1 MLDSIE
7 IQQGD
12 KNNINSF
19 SAINQLKQNLKQ
31 DTASQNEFKENKK
44 SNNINNPQSPNLLI
58 SNDNKNLSQSERIKP
73 NNSKSYQKNKI
84 INGKDKN
91 SYSNFIRNI
100 RATTPVLN
108 NLSNSNLNS
117 NKNRIRPTSSFS
129 RTLNNFFQKNKLLIN
144 DDDDKSSIIND
155 DPIKLRN
162 QFQHYLGKANE
173 KTTKEVSFQ
182 KLKEIITNNHS
193 TENLRV
199 YISCLSTYSRNA
211 TIFGMEIFALLYGYI
226 SGVYK
231 ENLMD
236 PIDNPPNIIKTINRI
251 LGHLRQIY
259 LGSNSY
265 MVHKSSSRS
274 MCDIYDNCMPKDN
287 VKSIY
292 MIFFEPLFEI
302 LSNGT
307 EKSTQEGAA
316 ICLMDL
322 IYHLGENRKKN
333 NINKKI
339 LDTIDEKIISLCTKS
354 SLDNPYLFEALY
366 NLINFNKIEK
376 FSNYLKEIYDRF
388 IVILCKTNKNK
399 YNYLMKLNALK
410 ILNLIGSKI
419 RNIADI
425 SIGYYQE
432 EILKVIEFNTKD
444 KNTKVQ
450 LQSKKTLKTW
460 KELKKIYEDIDT
472 KKREIKDDISK
483 DDFINNNLIN
493 KKISGNNEE
502 SEEEEE
508 NETLNQNVING
519 KNNGFSTVVR
529 KMDKLNF
536 LRNLAKRAKIE
547 NQKIDYDSQLP
558 EKMKEEVYKK
568 GITNILNFSKFLKH
582 RMLTKESAEFQKDEV
597 SPKNRKLNRNKM
609 KNEIKD
615 YLKHSKQVKKYD
627 SIKKMEH
634 DNIIS
639 KDKSNNNINIE
650 NIENLENNNDNII
663 KEENESNFNINDNN
677 NINDNINNINIDN
690 ENYNKK
696 NNKNNNRN
704 NNNKN
709 NNFVEESPIQGQN
722 FGQNENNMNYNEEN
736 NNQEEINQDDNNQN
750 QIENENENDIEQ
762 NNKEENNNNINII
775 QQNNNLNNSQISDT
789 KNSVENKNIKE
800 VNENINNVKNNLE
813 NIFNDIIYKSFD
825 EFEKN
830 ITIKLN
836 QMNNR
841 INDISLKISDYQNNQ
856 FNLNEG
862 GFSKTRN
869 LGDKTYSQSSYRPQ
883 SFIENNNSFY
893 INSKKMRLNSIKDTK
908 NISVNTEEPDFY
920 INNNLSK
927 RESTNIDSEVTKTWK
942 ETLQLI
948 EKGKINEGYLKLINS
963 GDDIYLLRLICLT
976 GPIIDKLDIDVAK
989 RVLLRVNMIS
999 KSHQI
1004 QQLLI
1009 GLIKSSIKNNI
1020 FKTLEPNHQNY
1031 ILDSLYE
1038 FSGLN
1043 NSLATEAAE
1052 LYAELTK

>member
-1 MLDSIE
+1 MLDSIDL
-7 IQQGD
+7 QQGD
-12 KNNINSF
+12 KNNQNSF
-19 SAINQLKQNLKQ
+19 QAINQLKQGLKQ
-31 DTASQNEFKENKK
+31 EAPSQNEFQENKK
-44 SNNINNPQSPNLLI
+44 SNPQSQNLLI
-58 SNDNKNLSQSERIKP
+58 SNDTKNLSKSERIKSKI
-73 NNSKSYQKNKI
+73 SKSPNQKQVL
-84 INGKDKN
+84 INGKPKN
-91 SYSNFIRNI
+91 AYSNFIKNI

-108 NLSNSNLNS
+108 SLSNSNLNS

-129 RTLNNFFQKNKLLIN
+129 RTLNNFFQRNKLLIN
-144 DDDDKSSIIND
+144 DDDDKSSFIND

-211 TIFGMEIFALLYGYI
+211 TIFGMEIYALLYGYI

-251 LGHLRQIY
+251 LGHLRQFY

-265 MVHKSSSRS
+265 MVHKSISRS

-316 ICLMDL
+316 ICLMDF

-339 LDTIDEKIISLCTKS
+339 LDTIDDKIISLCTKS

-388 IVILCKTNKNK
+388 IIILCKTNKNK
-399 YNYLMKLNALK
+399 YNYLMKLNSLK

-425 SIGYYQE
+425 SIGYYQD

-444 KNTKVQ
+444 KNNKVQ
-450 LQSKKTLKTW
+450 LQAKKTLKTW
-460 KELKKIYEDIDT
+460 KELKNIYEDIDI

-493 KKISGNNEE
+493 KKISKNDDDEE
-502 SEEEEE
+502 DEEEE
-508 NETLNQNVING
+508 NETINEKVNNE

-568 GITNILNFSKFLKH
+568 GISNILNFSKFLKN
-582 RMLTKESAEFQKDEV
+582 RLQTKESAEFKNEEI
-597 SPKNRKLNRNKM
+597 SPNKRKIKKNKM
-609 KNEIKD
+609 KNEIRD

-639 KDKSNNNINIE
+639 KDKSYNINNMNNNNNIENDNNNIE
-650 NIENLENNNDNII
+650 NDNNNII
-663 KEENESNFNINDNN
+663 KEENESNYNANENN
-677 NINDNINNINIDN
+677 NEMNINN
-690 ENYNKK
+690 E
-696 NNKNNNRN
+696 N
-704 NNNKN
+704 NNNVN
-709 NNFVEESPIQGQN
+709 NNFVEEIPIQGQN
-722 FGQNENNMNYNEEN
+722 FENKVNEENTNMNYNELN
-736 NNQEEINQDDNNQN
+736 NNQEEISQEENNNQN
-750 QIENENENDIEQ
+750 QIENENENENDIEQ
-762 NNKEENNNNINII
+762 NNQEDNINNSINNIQENK
-775 QQNNNLNNSQISDT
+775 NLKNSQISDT
-789 KNSVENKNIKE
+789 KHSNINKSKNE
-800 VNENINNVKNNLE
+800 ANENTINIKNNLQ
-813 NIFNDIIYKSFD
+813 NIFNDLIYKSFD

-836 QMNNR
+836 QINNR
-841 INDISLKISDYQNNQ
+841 INDISLKISDYQSNQ
-856 FNLNEG
+856 LNPNEG
-862 GFSKTRN
+862 DFNKN
-869 LGDKTYSQSSYRPQ
+869 KKIIDNNYSQSSYRPQ
-883 SFIENNNSFY
+883 SIVENNSFY
-893 INSKKMRLNSIKDTK
+893 INSRKMRLNSLRDAK
-908 NISVNTEEPDFY
+908 NTSINTEEPDFY
-920 INNNLSK
+920 INNNLNK
-927 RESTNIDSEVTKTWK
+927 RESTSIDSEVTKTWK

-948 EKGKINEGYLKLINS
+948 EKGNINEGFLKLINS

-976 GPIIDKLDIDVAK
+976 GPIIDKLDIEVAK

-1009 GLIKSSIKNNI
+1009 GLIKNSIKNNI
-1020 FKTLEPNHQNY
+1020 FQSLDPNQQNY

>member
-7 IQQGD
+7 INPSD

-19 SAINQLKQNLKQ
+19 AAINQLKQGLKQ
-31 DTASQNEFKENKK
+31 NSFQKNEVQENKK
-44 SNNINNPQSPNLLI
+44 STQSQNNTIDTNTNN
-58 SNDNKNLSQSERIKP
+58 NKLSQSERIKTKI
-73 NNSKSYQKNKI
+73 SKSLNKRNP
-84 INGKDKN
+84 NGKQKS
-91 SYSNFIRNI
+91 SYINFIRNI
-100 RATTPVLN
+100 RAATPELN
-108 NLSNSNLNS
+108 NLSNSNVNPNK
-117 NKNRIRPTSSFS
+117 NKNRPTSTFT
-129 RTLNNFFQKNKLLIN
+129 RTLNNFFQRNKLLIN
-144 DDDDKSSIIND
+144 DEDDQSLIIND

-211 TIFGMEIFALLYGYI
+211 TIFGMEIYALLYGYI

-251 LGHLRQIY
+251 LGHLRQFY

-302 LSNGT
+302 LSSGT

-316 ICLMDL
+316 ICLMDF

-339 LDTIDEKIISLCTKS
+339 LDTIDDKIIALCTKS

-432 EILKVIEFNTKD
+432 EILKVIEYNTKD

-450 LQSKKTLKTW
+450 LQAKKTLKTW
-460 KELKKIYEDIDT
+460 KELKQIYEDIDI

-483 DDFINNNLIN
+483 DDFINNNLLN
-493 KKISGNNEE
+493 KKKSFNNNEE
-502 SEEEEE
+502 EEEEEEE
-508 NETLNQNVING
+508 NETANENVNNG
-519 KNNGFSTVVR
+519 KSNGFSTVVR

-568 GITNILNFSKFLKH
+568 GISNILNFSKFLKN
-582 RMLTKESAEFQKDEV
+582 RLYNKESAEFKKDDL
-597 SPKNRKLNRNKM
+597 SKSKSKKKKNKM
-609 KNEIKD
+609 KNEIRD

-634 DNIIS
+634 ENIIS
-639 KDKSNNNINIE
+639 KNKNNTDNKVSE
-650 NIENLENNNDNII
+650 NII
-663 KEENESNFNINDNN
+663 KEEENESNINNNENNN
-677 NINDNINNINIDN
+677 NINQKNLVEEAPIQPQNNEQNENNINI
-690 ENYNKK
+690 
-696 NNKNNNRN
+696 
-704 NNNKN
+704 
-709 NNFVEESPIQGQN
+709 
-722 FGQNENNMNYNEEN
+722 NYNEEN
-736 NNQEEINQDDNNQN
+736 KNQEEINQENDNVNQN
-750 QIENENENDIEQ
+750 PIENENQNEIEL
-762 NNKEENNNNINII
+762 NNNNNNDNNNEINI
-775 QQNNNLNNSQISDT
+775 NNNYILQKNNFNNSQISDT
-789 KNSVENKNIKE
+789 KNSIKMKKDLSE
-800 VNENINNVKNNLE
+800 LNENVRNVKNNLRD
-813 NIFNDIIYKSFD
+813 IFNDIIYKSFD

-830 ITIKLN
+830 ITLKIN

-841 INDISLKISDYQNNQ
+841 INEIALKISDYQSSQLVNQ
-856 FNLNEG
+856 NEG
-862 GFSKTRN
+862 AYSKAQKMGEN
-869 LGDKTYSQSSYRPQ
+869 NYSQSSYLPQ
-883 SFIENNNSFY
+883 SNFENNNSFY
-893 INSKKMRLNSIKDTK
+893 INSKKMKLNSIKDSK
-908 NISVNTEEPDFY
+908 NHSINTEEPDFL
-920 INNNLSK
+920 INNMNRNEK
-927 RESTNIDSEVTKTWK
+927 EEENTNIDSEVTKTWK

-976 GPIIDKLDIDVAK
+976 GPIIDRLDKEVAK
-989 RVLLRVNMIS
+989 RVLMRVNMIS

-1009 GLIKSSIKNNI
+1009 GLIKNSIKNNI
-1020 FKTLEPNHQNY
+1020 FQTLEPNQQNY

-1043 NSLATEAAE
+1043 NSLANEAAE
-1052 LYAELTK
+1052 LYTELTK

>member
-1 MLDSIE
+1 MLDSIDL
-7 IQQGD
+7 QQGD
-12 KNNINSF
+12 KNNQNSF
-19 SAINQLKQNLKQ
+19 QAINQLKQGLKQ
-31 DTASQNEFKENKK
+31 EAPSQNEFQENKK
-44 SNNINNPQSPNLLI
+44 SNPQSQNLLI
-58 SNDNKNLSQSERIKP
+58 SNDTKNLSKSERIKSKI
-73 NNSKSYQKNKI
+73 SKSPNQKQVL
-84 INGKDKN
+84 INGKPKN
-91 SYSNFIRNI
+91 AYSNFIKNI

-108 NLSNSNLNS
+108 SLSNSNLNS

-129 RTLNNFFQKNKLLIN
+129 RTLNNFFQRNKLLIN
-144 DDDDKSSIIND
+144 DDDDKSSFIND

-211 TIFGMEIFALLYGYI
+211 TIFGMEIYALLYGYI

-251 LGHLRQIY
+251 LGHLRQFY

-265 MVHKSSSRS
+265 MVHKSISRS

-316 ICLMDL
+316 ICLMDF

-339 LDTIDEKIISLCTKS
+339 LDTIDDKIISLCTKS

-388 IVILCKTNKNK
+388 IIILCKTNKNK
-399 YNYLMKLNALK
+399 YNYLMKLNSLK

-425 SIGYYQE
+425 SIGYYQD

-444 KNTKVQ
+444 KNNKVQ
-450 LQSKKTLKTW
+450 LQAKKTLKTW
-460 KELKKIYEDIDT
+460 KELKNIYEDIDI

-493 KKISGNNEE
+493 KKISKNDDEE
-502 SEEEEE
+502 DEEEE
-508 NETLNQNVING
+508 NETINEKVNNE

-568 GITNILNFSKFLKH
+568 GISNILNFSKFLKN
-582 RMLTKESAEFQKDEV
+582 RLQTKESAEFKKEEV
-597 SPKNRKLNRNKM
+597 SPNKRKVKKNKM
-609 KNEIKD
+609 KNEIRD

-639 KDKSNNNINIE
+639 KDKSYNINNNMNNNNIIENDNNNIE
-650 NIENLENNNDNII
+650 NDNNNII
-663 KEENESNFNINDNN
+663 KEENESNYNANENN
-677 NINDNINNINIDN
+677 NEMNINN
-690 ENYNKK
+690 E
-696 NNKNNNRN
+696 N
-704 NNNKN
+704 NNNVN
-709 NNFVEESPIQGQN
+709 NNFVEEIPIQGQN
-722 FGQNENNMNYNEEN
+722 FENKVNEENTNMNYNELN
-736 NNQEEINQDDNNQN
+736 NNQEEISQEENNNQN
-750 QIENENENDIEQ
+750 QIENENENENENDIEQ
-762 NNKEENNNNINII
+762 NNQEDNINNSINNIQENK
-775 QQNNNLNNSQISDT
+775 NMKNSQISDT
-789 KNSVENKNIKE
+789 KNSNINKSKNE
-800 VNENINNVKNNLE
+800 ANENTINIKNNLQ
-813 NIFNDIIYKSFD
+813 NIFNDLIYKSFD

-836 QMNNR
+836 QINNR
-841 INDISLKISDYQNNQ
+841 INDISLKISDYQSNQ
-856 FNLNEG
+856 LNPNEG
-862 GFSKTRN
+862 DFNKN
-869 LGDKTYSQSSYRPQ
+869 KKIIDNNYSQSSYRPQ
-883 SFIENNNSFY
+883 SIVENNSFY
-893 INSKKMRLNSIKDTK
+893 INSRKMRLNSLRDAK
-908 NISVNTEEPDFY
+908 NTSINTEEPVFY
-920 INNNLSK
+920 INNNLNK
-927 RESTNIDSEVTKTWK
+927 RESTSIDSEVTKTWK

-948 EKGKINEGYLKLINS
+948 EKGNINEGFLKLINS

-976 GPIIDKLDIDVAK
+976 GPIIDKLDLEVAK

-1009 GLIKSSIKNNI
+1009 GLIKNSIKNNI
-1020 FKTLEPNHQNY
+1020 FQSLDPNQQNY

>member
-1 MLDSIE
+1 MLDSIDL
-7 IQQGD
+7 QQGD
-12 KNNINSF
+12 KNNQNSF
-19 SAINQLKQNLKQ
+19 QAINQLKQGLKQ
-31 DTASQNEFKENKK
+31 EAPSQNEFQENKK
-44 SNNINNPQSPNLLI
+44 SNPQSQNLLI
-58 SNDNKNLSQSERIKP
+58 SNDTKNLSKSERIKSKI
-73 NNSKSYQKNKI
+73 SKSPNQKQI
-84 INGKDKN
+84 LVNGKPKN
-91 SYSNFIRNI
+91 AYSNFIKNI

-108 NLSNSNLNS
+108 SLSNSNLNS

-129 RTLNNFFQKNKLLIN
+129 RTLNNFFQRNKLLIN
-144 DDDDKSSIIND
+144 DDDDKSSFIND

-211 TIFGMEIFALLYGYI
+211 TIFGMEIYALLYGYI

-251 LGHLRQIY
+251 LGHLRQFY

-265 MVHKSSSRS
+265 MVHKSISRS

-316 ICLMDL
+316 ICLMDF

-339 LDTIDEKIISLCTKS
+339 LDTIDDKIISLCTKS

-388 IVILCKTNKNK
+388 IIILCKTNKNK
-399 YNYLMKLNALK
+399 YNYLMKLNSLK

-425 SIGYYQE
+425 SIGYYQD

-444 KNTKVQ
+444 KNNKVQ
-450 LQSKKTLKTW
+450 LQAKKTLKTW
-460 KELKKIYEDIDT
+460 KELKNIYEDIDI

-493 KKISGNNEE
+493 KKISKNDDEE
-502 SEEEEE
+502 DEEEE
-508 NETLNQNVING
+508 NETINEKVNNE

-568 GITNILNFSKFLKH
+568 GISNILNFSKFLKN
-582 RMLTKESAEFQKDEV
+582 RLQTKESAEFKNEEV
-597 SPKNRKLNRNKM
+597 SPNKRKIKKNKM
-609 KNEIKD
+609 KNEIRD

-639 KDKSNNNINIE
+639 KDKSYNINNMNNNNNIENDNNNIE
-650 NIENLENNNDNII
+650 NDNNNII
-663 KEENESNFNINDNN
+663 KEENESNYNANENN
-677 NINDNINNINIDN
+677 NEMNINN
-690 ENYNKK
+690 E
-696 NNKNNNRN
+696 N
-704 NNNKN
+704 NNNVN
-709 NNFVEESPIQGQN
+709 NNFVEEIPIQGQN
-722 FGQNENNMNYNEEN
+722 FENKVNEENTNMNYNELN
-736 NNQEEINQDDNNQN
+736 NNQEEISQEENNNQN
-750 QIENENENDIEQ
+750 QIENENENENVIEQ
-762 NNKEENNNNINII
+762 NNQEDNINNSINNIQENK
-775 QQNNNLNNSQISDT
+775 NMKNSQISDT
-789 KNSVENKNIKE
+789 KNSNINKSKNE
-800 VNENINNVKNNLE
+800 ANENTINIKNNLQ
-813 NIFNDIIYKSFD
+813 NIFNDLIYKSFD

-836 QMNNR
+836 QINNR
-841 INDISLKISDYQNNQ
+841 INDISLKISDYQSNQ
-856 FNLNEG
+856 LNPNEG
-862 GFSKTRN
+862 DFNKN
-869 LGDKTYSQSSYRPQ
+869 KKIIDNNYSQSSYRPQ
-883 SFIENNNSFY
+883 SIVENNSFY
-893 INSKKMRLNSIKDTK
+893 INSRKMRLNSLRDAK
-908 NISVNTEEPDFY
+908 NTSINTEEPDFY
-920 INNNLSK
+920 INNNLNK
-927 RESTNIDSEVTKTWK
+927 RESTSIDSEVTKTWK

-948 EKGKINEGYLKLINS
+948 EKGNINEGFLKLINS

-976 GPIIDKLDIDVAK
+976 GPIIDKLDIEVAK

-1009 GLIKSSIKNNI
+1009 GLIKNSIKNNI
-1020 FKTLEPNHQNY
+1020 FQSLDPNQQNY

>member
-7 IQQGD
+7 IQTGD
-12 KNNINSF
+12 KNNLNS
-19 SAINQLKQNLKQ
+19 SAAINQLKQGLKQ
-31 DTASQNEFKENKK
+31 ESSMK
-44 SNNINNPQSPNLLI
+44 NNIQENQNSTNEVNPQSPNFI
-58 SNDNKNLSQSERIKP
+58 AENNNNFNKLSQSERIKP
-73 NNSKSYQKNKI
+73 KNSKSLQQK
-84 INGKDKN
+84 KN
-91 SYSNFIRNI
+91 VNIKPKNAYNNFIRNI
-100 RATTPVLN
+100 RATTPELN
-108 NLSNSNLNS
+108 NLSNSNLNT
-117 NKNRIRPTSSFS
+117 NKNKIRPTSAFS
-129 RTLNNFFQKNKLLIN
+129 RTLNNFFKRNKLLIN

-162 QFQHYLGKANE
+162 QFQYNLGKAND
-173 KTTKEVSFQ
+173 KTTKEVAFK

-193 TENLRV
+193 TDNLRV

-211 TIFGMEIFALLYGYI
+211 TIFGMEIYALLYGYI

-251 LGHLRQIY
+251 LGHLRQFY

-316 ICLMDL
+316 ICLMDF

-339 LDTIDEKIISLCTKS
+339 LDTIDDKIVNLCTKS
-354 SLDNPYLFEALY
+354 TSDNPYLFEALY

-376 FSNYLKEIYDRF
+376 FSNFLKEIYDRF
-388 IVILCKTNKNK
+388 IVILCKSNKNK

-450 LQSKKTLKTW
+450 LQAKKTLKTW
-460 KELKKIYEDIDT
+460 KELKQIYEDIDV

-483 DDFINNNLIN
+483 DDFINNNLLN
-493 KKISGNNEE
+493 RKLASNNNEE
-502 SEEEEE
+502 EEEEEEE
-508 NETLNQNVING
+508 NETINENVNNA
-519 KNNGFSTVVR
+519 KNSGFSTVVR

-568 GITNILNFSKFLKH
+568 GISNILNFSKFLKN
-582 RMLTKESAEFQKDEV
+582 RLQTKESAEFKNEEV
-597 SPKNRKLNRNKM
+597 SPNKRKIKKNKM
-609 KNEIKD
+609 KNEIRD

-639 KDKSNNNINIE
+639 KDKDNINNINDINNNNI
-650 NIENLENNNDNII
+650 I
-663 KEENESNFNINDNN
+663 KEEENESNFNINEN
-677 NINDNINNINIDN
+677 NNINIDN
-690 ENYNKK
+690 NE
-696 NNKNNNRN
+696 N
-704 NNNKN
+704 NNNIN
-709 NNFVEESPIQGQN
+709 NNFIEENPIQGQN
-722 FGQNENNMNYNEEN
+722 KNPIENNNNNYMEENN

-750 QIENENENDIEQ
+750 QIENENENENFNENDIEQ
-762 NNKEENNNNINII
+762 NNKSNNDINII
-775 QQNNNLNNSQISDT
+775 NNNEQQNNNLNNSQISDT
-789 KNSVENKNIKE
+789 KNSNDNNHINEENNNII
-800 VNENINNVKNNLE
+800 NIKNNLQ
-813 NIFNDIIYKSFD
+813 NNFNDIIYKSFD

-830 ITIKLN
+830 ITIKIN

-841 INDISLKISDYQNNQ
+841 INDIALKVSDYQSNQ
-856 FNLNEG
+856 LNEG
-862 GFSKTRN
+862 GFSKIKK
-869 LGDKTYSQSSYRPQ
+869 LGDNNHSQISSRPQ
-883 SFIENNNSFY
+883 GYIDNNSSFY
-893 INSKKMRLNSIKDTK
+893 INSRKMRLNSIKDSK
-908 NISVNTEEPDFY
+908 NHSINTEEPDYY
-920 INNNLSK
+920 INNNLDK
-927 RESTNIDSEVTKTWK
+927 KESTSIDSEVTKTWK
-942 ETLQLI
+942 ETLKLI
-948 EKGKINEGYLKLINS
+948 EKGNINEGYLKLINS

-976 GPIIDKLDIDVAK
+976 GPIIDKLDIEVAK

-1009 GLIKSSIKNNI
+1009 GLIKNSCKNNI
-1020 FKTLEPNHQNY
+1020 FQTLEPNQQNY

>member
-7 IQQGD
+7 INPND

-19 SAINQLKQNLKQ
+19 AAINQLKQGLKQ
-31 DTASQNEFKENKK
+31 NSSPKNDFQENKK
-44 SNNINNPQSPNLLI
+44 STNQTNPQSQNFAI
-58 SNDNKNLSQSERIKP
+58 DTNTNNKLSQSERIKTKV
-73 NNSKSYQKNKI
+73 SKSLQKKSV
-84 INGKDKN
+84 NGKPKN
-91 SYSNFIRNI
+91 TYTNFIRNI
-100 RATTPVLN
+100 RAATPELN
-108 NLSNSNLNS
+108 NLSNSNVNP
-117 NKNRIRPTSSFS
+117 NKNKTRPTSAFT
-129 RTLNNFFQKNKLLIN
+129 RTLNNFFQRNKLLIN
-144 DDDDKSSIIND
+144 DDDDQSLIIND

-162 QFQHYLGKANE
+162 RFQHYLGKANE

-199 YISCLSTYSRNA
+199 YISCLSTYSINA
-211 TIFGMEIFALLYGYI
+211 TIFGMEIYALLYGYI

-251 LGHLRQIY
+251 LGHLRQFY

-302 LSNGT
+302 LSSGT

-316 ICLMDL
+316 ICLMDF
-322 IYHLGENRKKN
+322 IYHLGENMKKN

-339 LDTIDEKIISLCTKS
+339 LDTIDDKIIALCTKS
-354 SLDNPYLFEALY
+354 SLENPYLFEALY

-432 EILKVIEFNTKD
+432 EILKVIEYNTKD

-450 LQSKKTLKTW
+450 LQAKKTLKTW
-460 KELKKIYEDIDT
+460 KELKQIYEDIDT

-483 DDFINNNLIN
+483 DDFINNNLLN
-493 KKISGNNEE
+493 KKKSSNNNGEE
-502 SEEEEE
+502 EEEEEEE
-508 NETLNQNVING
+508 NETINENVNNG
-519 KNNGFSTVVR
+519 KSNGFSTVVR

-568 GITNILNFSKFLKH
+568 GISNILNFSKFLKH
-582 RMLTKESAEFQKDEV
+582 RLYNKESAEFQDEDV
-597 SPKNRKLNRNKM
+597 SKSKSKKKKNKNKM
-609 KNEIKD
+609 KNEIRD

-634 DNIIS
+634 DNIVS
-639 KDKSNNNINIE
+639 KNKKTIDNKVNE
-650 NIENLENNNDNII
+650 NAI
-663 KEENESNFNINDNN
+663 KEEENESNIINNENNN
-677 NINDNINNINIDN
+677 NINQNNFLEEAQIQPQNNEQNENNINI
-690 ENYNKK
+690 
-696 NNKNNNRN
+696 
-704 NNNKN
+704 
-709 NNFVEESPIQGQN
+709 
-722 FGQNENNMNYNEEN
+722 NYNEEN
-736 NNQEEINQDDNNQN
+736 KNQEEINQENDNVNQN
-750 QIENENENDIEQ
+750 PIENENENQNEIEQ
-762 NNKEENNNNINII
+762 NNNNENNDNNELNIN
-775 QQNNNLNNSQISDT
+775 NNYILQKNNFNNSQISDT
-789 KNSVENKNIKE
+789 KNSNKINKE
-800 VNENINNVKNNLE
+800 ANELNENVRNVKNNLRDL
-813 NIFNDIIYKSFD
+813 FSDIIYKSFD

-830 ITIKLN
+830 MTIKIN

-841 INDISLKISDYQNNQ
+841 INEIALKISDYQSSQVNQNEEGYNKAQKMVDNN
-856 FNLNEG
+856 
-862 GFSKTRN
+862 
-869 LGDKTYSQSSYRPQ
+869 YSQNSYLQQ
-883 SFIENNNSFY
+883 SNFENNNSFY
-893 INSKKMRLNSIKDTK
+893 INSKKMRLNSIKDSRNHS
-908 NISVNTEEPDFY
+908 NITEEPDFV
-920 INNNLSK
+920 INNINK
-927 RESTNIDSEVTKTWK
+927 NEKEEENTNIDSEVTKTWK

-948 EKGKINEGYLKLINS
+948 EKGNINEGYLKLINS

-976 GPIIDKLDIDVAK
+976 GPIIDRLDKEVAK
-989 RVLLRVNMIS
+989 RVLMRVNMIS

-1009 GLIKSSIKNNI
+1009 GLIKNSIKNNI
-1020 FKTLEPNHQNY
+1020 FQTLEPNQQNY

-1043 NSLATEAAE
+1043 NSLASEAAE
-1052 LYAELTK
+1052 LYTELTK